1 MGIAKMLTFSEFLL
15 PLHTLASRWMPARQR
30 HSKAMRYVAV
40 RPSRPA
46 EALHFDSGTSRVM
59 KPLRVV
65 RSVDAQTPS
74 ASGRLVIS
82 GRMDDV
88 CAELTRLAEMESRGS
103 NPPTTHLH

>member
-1 MGIAKMLTFSEFLL
+1 MGIAKMLTLSDLFS
-15 PLHTLASRWMPARQR
+15 PLHTLASRWMPARHG
-30 HSKAMRYVAV
+30 HSKSMRYVAV

-46 EALHFDSGTSRVM
+46 DTLHFGSNTSRVM

-65 RSVDAQTPS
+65 RSVDAQTPH

-88 CAELTRLAEMESRGS
+88 CAELARLAELESRRS

>member
-1 MGIAKMLTFSEFLL
+1 MGIAKMLTLSELLL
-15 PLHTLASRWMPARQR
+15 PLHTLAVRWMPAR
-30 HSKAMRYVAV
+30 HEHAKTMRYVAV

-46 EALHFDSGTSRVM
+46 DALHFGSGSSRAM

-65 RSVDAQTPS
+65 RSIDAQTPH

-88 CAELTRLAEMESRGS
+88 CAELARLAELESRRS